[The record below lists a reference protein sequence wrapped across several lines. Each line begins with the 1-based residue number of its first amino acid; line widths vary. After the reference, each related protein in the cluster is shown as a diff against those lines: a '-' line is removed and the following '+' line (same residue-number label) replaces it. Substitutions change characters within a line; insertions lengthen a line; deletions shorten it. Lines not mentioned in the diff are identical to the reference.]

1 MASNILNVLENVEK
15 GRQNCIKNAKLA
27 NLPATDDMDIF
38 NIGNLFLEQNNTEF
52 INPNN
57 PEVGGGWQRPND
69 WWDTETILK
78 NAQDIEQDGVTY
90 HPTYI
95 MLFPNTDV
103 STIMSKTA
111 SDNASQGDAFIFSDE
126 PDTLYVGNQTHTWD
140 VSKDK
145 PCSLGY
151 KTRYIIVFTSTEKL
165 TEAPDLYYFKCIEFF
180 ADTINRSFYYWKKF
194 FGSAHG
200 QGSDAVNMIPNN
212 SSYGFDGNAYI
223 ENVQINNFVG
233 SYTYPIFENSL
244 QYCAN
249 LRRVSFPNIT
259 TIDGSNTLTNNPV
272 LVEIDLDNIT
282 YATRGI
288 LSSCP
293 KLNRIKLS
301 KLQTINCT
309 DFLRNI
315 QSLKTISLP
324 YVTTINSASGGNG
337 HVFGNCENLTSFTL
351 DNLED
356 IETSSVFEDV
366 RNVKYISLPNLK
378 NFRSGYANSLFNR
391 NYSLEKIDLPQ
402 IPRITERMFADCCRL
417 KEFEIPYT
425 CTSIDKASDRRSA
438 FTGCVS
444 LTNLILFENFNLDNL
459 NCTDCPLTHDC
470 IIDMFNKLKDLTG
483 ENSLTLTIGANNL
496 AKVTD
501 EEKLIANNK
510 NWILA

>member
-1 MASNILNVLENVEK
+1 MASNILNVLEKVEE

-27 NLPATDDMDIF
+27 NLPATDNMTVYQL
-38 NIGNLFLEQNNTEF
+38 GNLFLDQNNTSYIDEDLLW
-52 INPNN
+52 
-57 PEVGGGWQRPND
+57 ERPTD
-69 WWDTETILK
+69 WWDSETIIK
-78 NAQDIEQDGVTY
+78 NTGNKVVDGVTY
-90 HPTYI
+90 YPCYI
-95 MLFPNTDV
+95 LLLKDWDASTSVEKNT
-103 STIMSKTA
+103 TAGYKT
-111 SDNASQGDAFIFSDE
+111 QGDAFIFSDE
-126 PDTLYVGNQTHTWD
+126 PDTLYVGNQTHSWD

-151 KTRYIIVFTSTEKL
+151 KTRYIIVFTSTEKI
-165 TEAPDLYYFKCIEFF
+165 AASPDLYYFKCIEFF
-180 ADTINRSFYYWKKF
+180 ADNFNRSFYRFSQF
-194 FGSAHG
+194 FGSAHK
-200 QGSDAVNMIPNN
+200 QYSDATYVIRNDSN
-212 SSYGFDGNAYI
+212 YGADGNPYI
-223 ENVQINNFVG
+223 ENVQINNFLG
-233 SYTYPIFENSL
+233 SYTYPIFEYSL
-244 QYCAN
+244 QYCVN
-249 LRRVSFPNIT
+249 LRRISFPNIT
-259 TIDGSNTLTNNPV
+259 RIDGNHSLTNNPV
-272 LVEIDLDNIT
+272 LVEIDLDNAT
-282 YATRGI
+282 YAGGGI

-301 KLQTINCT
+301 KLQTIYCT

-315 QSLKTISLP
+315 QTLKTISFP
-324 YVTTINSASGGNG
+324 YVTMINSGTGGNG

-366 RNVKYISLPNLK
+366 RNVKYISLPKLK
-378 NFRSGYANSLFNR
+378 TIRTNYGNGLFNR

-402 IPRITERMFADCCRL
+402 IPRITQRMFNDCCRL

-425 CTSIDKASDRRSA
+425 CTSIDKASGRSSA
-438 FTGCVS
+438 FSGCYS

-483 ENSLTLTIGANNL
+483 EDSLTLTIGANNL

-501 EEKLIANNK
+501 EEKLIATNK

>member
-1 MASNILNVLENVEK
+1 MASNILNVLEKVEE

-27 NLPATDDMDIF
+27 NLPATDNMTVYQL
-38 NIGNLFLEQNNTEF
+38 GNLFLEQNNTSYIDTDLLWE
-52 INPNN
+52 
-57 PEVGGGWQRPND
+57 RPTD
-69 WWDTETILK
+69 WWDSETILK
-78 NAQDIEQDGVTY
+78 NTQNKVVNSVTY
-90 HPTYI
+90 YPCYI
-95 MLFPNTDV
+95 LLLKDWDASTSIEKNTNAGY
-103 STIMSKTA
+103 KT
-111 SDNASQGDAFIFSDE
+111 QGDAFIFSDE

-145 PCSLGY
+145 PCGLGY

-165 TEAPDLYYFKCIEFF
+165 TAAPDLYYFKCIEFF
-180 ADTINRSFYYWKKF
+180 ADKLNRSFYSWLKF

-200 QGSDAVNMIPNN
+200 QGSDAVNVISNN
-212 SSYGFDGNAYI
+212 SSYGLDGNTYI

-249 LRRVSFPNIT
+249 LRRVSFPSIT
-259 TIDGSNTLTNNPV
+259 TINGSNTLTNNPV
-272 LVEIDLDNIT
+272 LVEVDFGNMISVEK
-282 YATRGI
+282 GI

-293 KLNRIKLS
+293 KLNRINLN

-324 YVTTINSASGGNG
+324 YVTTINSVSGGNG
-337 HVFGNCENLTSFTL
+337 YVFGNCENLTSFTL

-356 IETSSVFEDV
+356 IETSSVFADV

-378 NFRSGYANSLFNR
+378 KFRNNYANGLFLR

-402 IPRITERMFADCCRL
+402 IPRITQRMFADCCRL

-425 CTSIDKASDRRSA
+425 CTSIDKASGRSSA
-438 FTGCVS
+438 FAGCYS
-444 LTNLILFENFNLDNL
+444 LTNLILFENFSLDNL
-459 NCTDCPLTHDC
+459 NCVDCPLSHEC

-483 ENSLTLTIGANNL
+483 ADSLTLTIGANNL

-501 EEKLIANNK
+501 EEKLIATNK